1 MTHLTGFACPPAAL
15 RSAYG
20 TPAPLREARLAG
32 GQANPVKWVII
43 NVPWYKMRPARDQM
57 KGRRTMSWQRYL
69 PYVLIWG
76 AAPAPLYIW
85 LLIWLWLR
93 WTG

>member
-20 TPAPLREARLAG
+20 TPAPLREARLAD

-43 NVPWYKMRPARDQM
+43 TAPWYNTDLYASACQHEARYAVPQ
-57 KGRRTMSWQRYL
+57 
-69 PYVLIWG
+69 
-76 AAPAPLYIW
+76 A
-85 LLIWLWLR
+85 
-93 WTG
+93 